1 MLQVVV
7 PGVEFYDEVKNEFI
21 ELGEETLNLE
31 HSLVAISKWES
42 KHHRSFLAHKDK
54 TNEEMMD
61 YIKCMT
67 INKVSQYVYQ
77 RLTKENFERIK
88 EYIEDPMTATYINR
102 VDTST
107 GPKDTVTAELIYYWM
122 VALQIPFECQ
132 YWHLNRLMALIEVC
146 NIKNKAASGT
156 SKMSKGD
163 IMRKNAALNAAR
175 RRQAGSRG

>member
-1 MLQVVV
+1 MLHIVV
-7 PGVEFYDEVKNEFI
+7 PGVEFYDETKNEFI
-21 ELGEETLNLE
+21 ELGEETLMME

-42 KHHRSFLAHKDK
+42 KHKRSFLGHSDK

-67 INKVSQYVYQ
+67 VNKVSPYVYQ
-77 RLTKENFERIK
+77 RLTKENYLRIK
-88 EYIEDPMTATYINR
+88 EYIEDPMTATYINHA
-102 VDTST
+102 DTSI
-107 GPKDTVTAELIYYWM
+107 GPKDTITAELIYYWM

-132 YWHLNRLMALIEVC
+132 YWHVNRLMTLIGVC

-156 SKMSKGD
+156 AKMSKGD

-175 RRQAGSRG
+175 RKHSGSKG